1 MLEGIDILSKTMIK
15 DTPNW
20 ASLMAVLSLACVVI
34 FLSLVVMAIREDE
47 LLLAFIFGILLL
59 ISGGLVLF
67 STDYFDSIYTGRYR
81 YEVVVNDD
89 VSLTDFYEKYDVVE
103 QNGRLWTI
111 EEKGE

>member
-20 ASLMAVLSLACVVI
+20 ASLMAVLS
-34 FLSLVVMAIREDE
+34 F
-47 LLLAFIFGILLL
+47 
-59 ISGGLVLF
+59 GGLIVFIGLVITVIEDGYLPLF
-67 STDYFDSIYTGRYR
+67 YIFIILILINGGLLWFSIDHFDSIDTGRYR

-89 VSLTDFYEKYDVVE
+89 VSLTDFYEKYDVVDQE
-103 QNGRLWTI
+103 GKIWTI